1 MSSSV
6 YKKPHHPWCGIFL
19 KLINACC
26 SFPSLSCIT
35 DLKTR
40 KIRVNAVSQGV
51 VPTEG
56 YMTEQGMPAE
66 QVKEYT
72 NRVSSEIP
80 VGKVG
85 NSEEI
90 GNAVVFL
97 ASDASSFITGVEL
110 TVDGGQTMVYAG
122 KN

>member
-1 MSSSV
+1 M
-6 YKKPHHPWCGIFL
+6 
-19 KLINACC
+19 
-26 SFPSLSCIT
+26 
-35 DLKTR
+35 
-40 KIRVNAVSQGV
+40 
-51 VPTEG
+51 PTEG

-66 QVKEYT
+66 QVKDYT

-97 ASDASSFITGVEL
+97 ASDARSFITGVEL

>member
-1 MSSSV
+1 M
-6 YKKPHHPWCGIFL
+6 
-19 KLINACC
+19 
-26 SFPSLSCIT
+26 
-35 DLKTR
+35 
-40 KIRVNAVSQGV
+40 
-51 VPTEG
+51 PTER
-56 YMTEQGMPAE
+56 YMTEQGMTAE

>member
-1 MSSSV
+1 
-6 YKKPHHPWCGIFL
+6 
-19 KLINACC
+19 
-26 SFPSLSCIT
+26 
-35 DLKTR
+35 
-40 KIRVNAVSQGV
+40 
-51 VPTEG
+51 
-56 YMTEQGMPAE
+56 MTEE

-72 NRVSSEIP
+72 DRVSAEIP
-80 VGKVG
+80 VGRVG
-85 NSEEI
+85 TSEEI

>member
-1 MSSSV
+1 M
-6 YKKPHHPWCGIFL
+6 
-19 KLINACC
+19 
-26 SFPSLSCIT
+26 
-35 DLKTR
+35 
-40 KIRVNAVSQGV
+40 
-51 VPTEG
+51 PTER
-56 YMTEQGMPAE
+56 YMTEQGMTAE

-80 VGKVG
+80 VSKVG

>member
-1 MSSSV
+1 
-6 YKKPHHPWCGIFL
+6 
-19 KLINACC
+19 
-26 SFPSLSCIT
+26 
-35 DLKTR
+35 
-40 KIRVNAVSQGV
+40 
-51 VPTEG
+51 
-56 YMTEQGMPAE
+56 MTEQGMPAE

-80 VGKVG
+80 VSKVG

>member
-1 MSSSV
+1 M
-6 YKKPHHPWCGIFL
+6 
-19 KLINACC
+19 
-26 SFPSLSCIT
+26 
-35 DLKTR
+35 
-40 KIRVNAVSQGV
+40 
-51 VPTEG
+51 PTEG

-80 VGKVG
+80 VSKVG